1 MIGSSNDETDFPHK
15 LLLAN
20 TQVLKI
26 RKAFANGSSAN
37 TKFSKTPL
45 SKIVQL
51 GGSLA
56 EALVGIL
63 YIMKENLLLPK
74 DSLES

>member
-56 EALVGIL
+56 EALVGIP